1 MLNTEGSAGCS
12 GAILMV
18 VGRLS
23 EVGSRMSCVSLVW
36 FGNCRMSFLGENWE
50 IVLSR
55 SGSIL
60 VLVSCVAIHLVRRW
74 TMSSVGLGWSGL
86 MTLQRRQKES

>member
-36 FGNCRMSFLGENWE
+36 FGNCRISLVGGNWQ
-50 IVLSR
+50 IVLRR
-55 SGSIL
+55 SGKFL
-60 VLVSCVAIHLVRRW
+60 VLVSCVAIHLVNRW
-74 TMSSVGLGWSGL
+74 TMS
-86 MTLQRRQKES
+86 